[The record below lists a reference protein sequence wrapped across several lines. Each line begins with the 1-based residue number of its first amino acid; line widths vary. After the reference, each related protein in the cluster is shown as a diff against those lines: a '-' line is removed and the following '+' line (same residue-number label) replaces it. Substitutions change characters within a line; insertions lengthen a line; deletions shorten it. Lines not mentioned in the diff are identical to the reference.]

1 MAINQ
6 NAAAGQSMMNYF
18 LIYANIIQLA
28 LSYAFM
34 FERILNED
42 TTGLA
47 PYFYR
52 WKKLRLFGG
61 KDFAHVC
68 SLCINKLRKIAVL
81 STFMMFLPYLP
92 H

>member
-1 MAINQ
+1 MTINQ

-18 LIYANIIQLA
+18 LIYAHIIQLA
-28 LSYAFM
+28 LSYAFV

-52 WKKLRLFGG
+52 WKKLQLFGG
-61 KDFAHVC
+61 KGFAHLC

-81 STFMMFLPYLP
+81 SIFMLFLLYLP

>member
-6 NAAAGQSMMNYF
+6 NAADGQSMMNYF

-61 KDFAHVC
+61 KGFTHLC
-68 SLCINKLRKIAVL
+68 SLCINKLRTIAVL
-81 STFMMFLPYLP
+81 STFMMFLLYLP